1 MDSSINI
8 EINTEKNDIQNLSK
22 YRYKKSYNK
31 NTSIYFF
38 GNFRNDIDELCK
50 KINNYNNIFS
60 QKNLFN
66 FFKDIHGT
74 CVLLINTNEKIYICS
89 SVFNLYLRIF
99 NEKNKIII
107 SEKEFLEDKKLS
119 DEKSFLKL
127 FSPHQYFF
135 HRGLSDSANDF
146 IPPGSFIEYKKKNK
160 NYEFKWY
167 IDFNIFCSKY
177 NHKEIVSDLA
187 ENFTSVINSYDK
199 SKKYLLGL
207 SGGVDSALILAL
219 THDKLDI
226 KSVHHTSLVYDDE
239 LKTSRSVS
247 KYFNKQLDIIYEYKN
262 KNTTLL
268 KKDDISEYLHTA
280 YNYISQKDT
289 VVFFLANH
297 HGIMKKKIS
306 KLQLY
311 KWRWFSN
318 VAHIRSFYGLS

>member
-1 MDSSINI
+1 M
-8 EINTEKNDIQNLSK
+8 
-22 YRYKKSYNK
+22 
-31 NTSIYFF
+31 
-38 GNFRNDIDELCK
+38 
-50 KINNYNNIFS
+50 
-60 QKNLFN
+60 
-66 FFKDIHGT
+66 
-74 CVLLINTNEKIYICS
+74 
-89 SVFNLYLRIF
+89 
-99 NEKNKIII
+99 
-107 SEKEFLEDKKLS
+107 
-119 DEKSFLKL
+119 
-127 FSPHQYFF
+127 
-135 HRGLSDSANDF
+135 
-146 IPPGSFIEYKKKNK
+146 
-160 NYEFKWY
+160 
-167 IDFNIFCSKY
+167 
-177 NHKEIVSDLA
+177 
-187 ENFTSVINSYDK
+187 
-199 SKKYLLGL
+199 
-207 SGGVDSALILAL
+207 DSALILAL

-297 HGIMKKKIS
+297 HGIMKKIS